1 MGKLLM
7 TTNATN
13 AVRRALTDPNELV
26 TYHNDPNFYTAL
38 DVLPNPDPILAKLG
52 KDQSVYTAIQ
62 YDSHVM
68 GELRSLRSGLLG
80 YEWRIKAGA
89 DDPDSLRAHE
99 LIQAQLGSQPV
110 LGLGW
115 SNWHW
120 SIYKAVLQGQAL
132 HEVGWHY
139 DGRYLWPSYIKER
152 PPQRF
157 RYNLDNELRYLTRL
171 YPIQGESAPDVRRF
185 LITRHMASHDNPYG
199 VAVLSACFWPYTFKH
214 SGWKWFA
221 KFAEKYG
228 IPWAIGRYPT
238 GADTK
243 QQQELAQRLAAMI
256 EDAVAAIPE
265 GTGVE
270 LLSAGWGGT
279 GDPIQER
286 LINLSN
292 REMSKALTSQTL
304 SSEQVGN
311 GSRAASETHRERQM
325 AIAVADRAMV
335 SETINQLLTWIT
347 ELNFPNAIPPKHEFY
362 QEEDARKNWADTL
375 EVARKYLPIGRRFA
389 YERLQIEPPT
399 DEDELITSVDS
410 NAASFHQS
418 KQTKASDFKKADTE
432 PLQQAIDGSL
442 PVADT
447 LQKQTQDLLEPL
459 LNRAQTLFEQ
469 GTEPEQIII
478 ELMSSF
484 PLMDS
489 KQLEETLTHVLYVA
503 ELAGQW
509 EAQQDIQDE
518 A

>member
-1 MGKLLM
+1 M
-7 TTNATN
+7 TNATK
-13 AVRRALTDPNELV
+13 AVRKVLTDNNELV

-89 DDPDSLRAHE
+89 DDPESLRAHE
-99 LIQAQLGSQPV
+99 LIQAQLGPQPAM
-110 LGLGW
+110 GLSW
-115 SNWHW
+115 NDWYW
-120 SIYKAVLQGQAL
+120 SIYKAVLQGQSL
-132 HEVGWHY
+132 HEIGWQY
-139 DGRYLWPSYIKER
+139 DGQYLWPSYIKER

-171 YPIQGESAPDVRRF
+171 YPIQGESAPDIRRF

-228 IPWAIGRYPT
+228 IPWAVGRYPI

-243 QQQELAQRLAAMI
+243 QQQELAQRLATMI

-265 GTGVE
+265 GSGVE
-270 LLSAGWGGT
+270 LLSPSSST

-304 SSEQVGN
+304 SSEQI
-311 GSRAASETHRERQM
+311 GSGARAASETHRERQM

-347 ELNFPNAIPPKHEFY
+347 ELNFPKAKPPQHEFY
-362 QEEDARKNWADTL
+362 QEEDARKNWAETL
-375 EVARKYLPIGRRFA
+375 DIARKYLPIGQRFA
-389 YERLQIEPPT
+389 YDRLQIDPPS
-399 DEDELITSVDS
+399 DKDELLTSTDLGTA
-410 NAASFHQS
+410 NFRQGGHL
-418 KQTKASDFKKADTE
+418 KTSDFKKKSDTK
-432 PLQQAIDGSL
+432 PLQYAIDDSL
-442 PVADT
+442 PVTDD
-447 LQKQTQDLLEPL
+447 LQKQAQDLLEPL
-459 LNRAQTLFEQ
+459 LNCAQNLFEQ